1 VYPLASSFGSS
12 SSPIAITSGDWVCVC
27 QVVTHETGTTSILG
41 IAQMTETMMCLK
53 LLNCNDTW
61 SFACNVL
68 NRNSYTKPFYMLLN
82 TKTCD
87 NAETILTPRLQTML
101 LEEKKTF

>member
-1 VYPLASSFGSS
+1 
-12 SSPIAITSGDWVCVC
+12 
-27 QVVTHETGTTSILG
+27 
-41 IAQMTETMMCLK
+41 
-53 LLNCNDTW
+53 
-61 SFACNVL
+61 
-68 NRNSYTKPFYMLLN
+68 MLLN